1 MDLILTLSS
10 SLREAASLLLT
21 GHHVASTGALHD
33 PHVRHLRR
41 DDDRRLVLR
50 DRGDHL
56 RLGPVPRARCFLHAC
71 PVGGVVRACSYIYR
85 GQPAAGEQTRWRH
98 PSPPAA
104 GRYGGGGD
112 PDAAGT
118 GGSAMLAGQTNF
130 DADSFQMAWLTM
142 FFYVCGTG
150 ANFETVGRERAA
162 AVLCRVVLGRHPPRT
177 RDGYS
182 HVRSRW
188 VRSEDTPRDRGSCP

>member
-1 MDLILTLSS
+1 MIHMFGIFAVTMIVVSFCAI
-10 SLREAASLLLT
+10 AATIFVS
-21 GHHVASTGALHD
+21 GQC
-33 PHVRHLRR
+33 
-41 DDDRRLVLR
+41 
-50 DRGDHL
+50 
-56 RLGPVPRARCFLHAC
+56 RARAVFYT
-71 PVGGVVRACSYIYR
+71 PVQWAVSSCVFVHTYR

-150 ANFETVGRERAA
+150 ANFETVGSERAA